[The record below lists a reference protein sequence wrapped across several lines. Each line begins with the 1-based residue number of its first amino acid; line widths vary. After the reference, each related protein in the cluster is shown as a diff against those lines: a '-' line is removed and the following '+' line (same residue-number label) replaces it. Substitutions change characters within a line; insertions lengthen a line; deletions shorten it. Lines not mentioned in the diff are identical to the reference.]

1 MYLSTH
7 VHGFGHLW
15 FYILTCLNFCLEKN
29 NYMSK
34 MEACNNLLRWQSD
47 LSTLFFTNKRPVS
60 LIKYIILIRLVLVF
74 YPNWMIPKVIL
85 EAFMTRTSRKK
96 RHKKGRRRRIWEKTA
111 QGQLPYF
118 IISWYRNLSMRLDIY
133 YSTHW
138 KFN

>member
-15 FYILTCLNFCLEKN
+15 FYILTCLNVCLEKN

-96 RHKKGRRRRIWEKTA
+96 RHKKRRRRIWEKTA
-111 QGQLPYF
+111 QGQLLYF
-118 IISWYRNLSMRLDIY
+118 IISWFRNLSMRLDIY

>member
-15 FYILTCLNFCLEKN
+15 FYILTCLNVCLEKN

-96 RHKKGRRRRIWEKTA
+96 KDIKREEEEYGKRLLRDSCH
-111 QGQLPYF
+111 
-118 IISWYRNLSMRLDIY
+118 ISSFLDSEIY
-133 YSTHW
+133 QW
-138 KFN
+138 D